1 MNEKFEPDE
10 LLESLGGGSQSVNAC
25 TWGSLGDLYH
35 QVYARVRAEQ
45 PVEHI
50 AGALDISEAM
60 TRQIGDLVR
69 RWYEGDAEHRP
80 VQRGLDDDPIEF
92 LASVSSLLYG
102 RDGVI
107 TSEDVTLLKSL
118 LARAKAKGL
127 DWARIYTVAASV
139 RREGSPPAPPVEDVR
154 PR

>member
-1 MNEKFEPDE
+1 MDEKFDPDE
-10 LLESLGGGSQSVNAC
+10 LLESLGGGSQSVSAC

-35 QVYARVRAEQ
+35 QVYARVRAGQ

-60 TRQIGDLVR
+60 ARQISDIMR
-69 RWYEGDAEHRP
+69 RWYEGEAEHQPRR
-80 VQRGLDDDPIEF
+80 RGLDDDPIEF
-92 LASVSSLLYG
+92 LASVSSLLG
-102 RDGVI
+102 RGGVI
-107 TSEDVTLLKSL
+107 PSEDLKLLKTL

-127 DWARIYTVAASV
+127 DWARIYAVAASV